1 MELIYNLHLLVQLFC
16 MMTFAVN
23 LSSNKYIHA
32 GLLLDK
38 RTKAYLNNSICSFF
52 NQTLVAQLYSQGHLY
67 NLTLETSF
75 FYIDIVTIKNSYR
88 TKHVRH
94 NK

>member
-1 MELIYNLHLLVQLFC
+1 MELIYNPHLLVQLFY

-75 FYIDIVTIKNSYR
+75 FILTLLPSKILIEQNM
-88 TKHVRH
+88 
-94 NK
+94 